1 LQIDLNKKE
10 LPMKASVL
18 GSALAISILLT
29 VPAGARGGGGG
40 FPPMVGPSY
49 PFPSYCEQCFL
60 GRQAPPPARFVV
72 RHKRHHTG
80 ANAAA
85 R

>member
-1 LQIDLNKKE
+1 
-10 LPMKASVL
+10 MKASVL
-18 GSALAISILLT
+18 GSTLAISILLI

-49 PFPSYCEQCFL
+49 PFPSYCEQCSL
-60 GRQAPPPARFVV
+60 GWWQAPPPARVVV
-72 RHKRHHTG
+72 RHKRRHSG